1 MTPDLTL
8 PPFDQLAEFAD
19 LFASN
24 WATDL
29 EALNAI
35 AATQIGLD
43 RKFVFIDPLSPDGLH
58 YEQRIAERG
67 EIAMRPGSWHDF
79 YGALMWLA
87 FPHAKRAI
95 NACQI
100 KDLAQVG
107 PKQRTR
113 HQQAIT
119 HVDEAGLVLACSPYA
134 PLARMYEHDWAG
146 LLFDV
151 RQEWREHTEVFVL
164 GHSLFEIRQ
173 LRPHDLLAAKVL
185 PVLVDGAYWPQ
196 DPITRRARLDEIV
209 AVGLLDGRFAADP
222 KDLPTLPLSAIV
234 GWDQRNA
241 DREFVASAQCFR
253 PKPAGRVYAPP
264 VVL

>member
-1 MTPDLTL
+1 MPDLTL
-8 PPFDQLAEFAD
+8 PPFDQLVEFAD
-19 LFASN
+19 LFASE

-29 EALNAI
+29 DAVNVFARERV
-35 AATQIGLD
+35 GPD
-43 RKFVFIDPLSPDGLH
+43 RRFVLIDPLAPDGLH

-87 FPHAKRAI
+87 FPAAKRAI

-100 KDLAQVG
+100 KDLAEVG

-119 HVDEAGLVLACSPYA
+119 HVDEAGLILACSPNA

-151 RQEWREHTEVFVL
+151 REEWAQRTDVFVL

-185 PVLVDGAYWPQ
+185 PVIVDDDYWKQ
-196 DPITRRARLDEIV
+196 DRVTRRARLDRV
-209 AVGLLDGRFAADP
+209 AAEGLRDGRFAADP

-234 GWDQRNA
+234 GWDERN
-241 DREFVASAQCFR
+241 DDPEFVATAQCFR